1 MITSKSLYFQNKFMI
16 TKFVGETMNVAVL
29 NSGCTQKVCGFSW
42 LKSYLELLTD
52 DHKSKVIQNESHTGF
67 KFGDGNRL
75 SH

>member
-1 MITSKSLYFQNKFMI
+1 
-16 TKFVGETMNVAVL
+16 MNVAVL